1 MSYTNLVY
9 HIVFRTYRSIP
20 AIDEE
25 HERELY
31 AYAHGYITRHRAK
44 LYRIGGMPDHVHLLV
59 SLPPDLAPR
68 RGGCPRYASE
78 IRPSG
83 VTHRATRWVVS
94 LIAEIK
100 KSGRVNCNIFSS
112 FFIYQA
118 PQRGWPGHPNP
129 LLSTLPLLPSEARQR
144 VERRPQRAGLLAVTG
159 GRTVAPPLARR
170 LATAVTGA
178 THRVV
183 ATHRVGRRLDG
194 RSRTPST
201 VADCLGPALVRDTP
215 AAQRRQ
221 RQQQAHDNEHQSHT
235 PALTARHIQHSAQ
248 RSHLHD

>member
-59 SLPPDLAPR
+59 SLPPDLAVSEFVRGLKYATNSWLKGNASFPLFAGWGEGYAAFTLSVEQIPVVKQYIINQKETMGSPRGDRGLYSAPR

-83 VTHRATRWVVS
+83 VIHRATRWVVS
-94 LIAEIK
+94 LIAEHTVLQMSQK
-100 KSGRVNCNIFSS
+100 TSDFTLLKSIRGGFNNFSIH
-112 FFIYQA
+112 F
-118 PQRGWPGHPNP
+118 
-129 LLSTLPLLPSEARQR
+129 
-144 VERRPQRAGLLAVTG
+144 
-159 GRTVAPPLARR
+159 
-170 LATAVTGA
+170 
-178 THRVV
+178 
-183 ATHRVGRRLDG
+183 
-194 RSRTPST
+194 
-201 VADCLGPALVRDTP
+201 
-215 AAQRRQ
+215 
-221 RQQQAHDNEHQSHT
+221 
-235 PALTARHIQHSAQ
+235 
-248 RSHLHD
+248 

>member
-83 VTHRATRWVVS
+83 VTHRATRRVVS
-94 LIAEIK
+94 LIAE
-100 KSGRVNCNIFSS
+100 
-112 FFIYQA
+112 
-118 PQRGWPGHPNP
+118 H
-129 LLSTLPLLPSEARQR
+129 
-144 VERRPQRAGLLAVTG
+144 
-159 GRTVAPPLARR
+159 TVLQVPRK
-170 LATAVTGA
+170 
-178 THRVV
+178 
-183 ATHRVGRRLDG
+183 
-194 RSRTPST
+194 
-201 VADCLGPALVRDTP
+201 
-215 AAQRRQ
+215 
-221 RQQQAHDNEHQSHT
+221 
-235 PALTARHIQHSAQ
+235 
-248 RSHLHD
+248 

>member
-59 SLPPDLAPR
+59 SLAKLYRIGGMPDHVHLLVSLPPDLAPR

-83 VTHRATRWVVS
+83 VTHRTTRWVVS
-94 LIAEIK
+94 LIAE
-100 KSGRVNCNIFSS
+100 
-112 FFIYQA
+112 
-118 PQRGWPGHPNP
+118 H
-129 LLSTLPLLPSEARQR
+129 
-144 VERRPQRAGLLAVTG
+144 
-159 GRTVAPPLARR
+159 TVLQVPRK
-170 LATAVTGA
+170 
-178 THRVV
+178 
-183 ATHRVGRRLDG
+183 
-194 RSRTPST
+194 
-201 VADCLGPALVRDTP
+201 
-215 AAQRRQ
+215 
-221 RQQQAHDNEHQSHT
+221 
-235 PALTARHIQHSAQ
+235 
-248 RSHLHD
+248 